1 MSDRVFRLLILFID
15 VFFFLFYI
23 TIMAEFIEVDYMAFP
38 YVILTIYFIVAT
50 LTHPLIGLEIE
61 DKFSHTKIPN
71 SRFTLIFSY
80 IFAPIIY
87 IYSLI
92 KNKYSE

>member
-1 MSDRVFRLLILFID
+1 MGDRIFRLLILFID

-23 TIMAEFIEVDYMAFP
+23 TIMAEFVEVDYIAFP
-38 YVILTIYFIVAT
+38 YIILTIYFIVAT
-50 LTHPLIGLEIE
+50 FTHPFIGLETE

-71 SRFTLIFSY
+71 SKYTLIFAY
-80 IFAPIIY
+80 IFAPIVY

-92 KNKYSE
+92 KNNDSE